1 MGIPLEN
8 IVSQVSRDKL
18 FDVYPLQPISFPF
31 APNSKYSFGSNDE
44 AILREALSRSFFAV
58 THRRACWSAQRHF
71 DALASGVIPLFVD
84 LHLAF
89 NPEIDLPMFPTDLV
103 LAARKLRGV
112 SELFHPAGTA
122 KFVDLGTP
130 YLNHRVFNLRS
141 MPTINLANFDIE
153 GYYQIAE
160 ALLAY
165 TRANLTTIAVASHFL
180 RTMGHEDAKT
190 VVFFQN
196 YFLPEANTLIHGL
209 ASLGLDVYTF
219 GGSVPTLIKFP
230 PGTTEEEAAK
240 RRDEVFWRGF
250 RGAGHS
256 YGMRAPRS
264 HVHSC
269 GDDRCFKMIKE
280 RKVDLVMY
288 SVNGPLQGGETLQND
303 EIYPHLPTVRELYT
317 SDRVAFIDGN
327 DAGNS
332 FLFQRE
338 VCQMGV
344 LFTREKPL
352 V

>member
-1 MGIPLEN
+1 M
-8 IVSQVSRDKL
+8 
-18 FDVYPLQPISFPF
+18 
-31 APNSKYSFGSNDE
+31 
-44 AILREALSRSFFAV
+44 
-58 THRRACWSAQRHF
+58 
-71 DALASGVIPLFVD
+71 
-84 LHLAF
+84 
-89 NPEIDLPMFPTDLV
+89 
-103 LAARKLRGV
+103 
-112 SELFHPAGTA
+112 
-122 KFVDLGTP
+122 
-130 YLNHRVFNLRS
+130 
-141 MPTINLANFDIE
+141 
-153 GYYQIAE
+153 
-160 ALLAY
+160 
-165 TRANLTTIAVASHFL
+165 
-180 RTMGHEDAKT
+180 
-190 VVFFQN
+190 
-196 YFLPEANTLIHGL
+196 
-209 ASLGLDVYTF
+209 
-219 GGSVPTLIKFP
+219 PTLIKFP